1 MRNLAQFI
9 SKTSSH
15 ASILHVFHPRF
26 SVSSSSFVSTRYNFA
41 TVKSTPFNRRSAQ
54 ISAWAFLRV
63 HLSKMYSISDCA
75 KYEKIKKN
83 LVLDFQP
90 FTINIIFRKNR
101 TTIDKI
107 IFPVSTLNLYIF
119 FFFYWKIISRQH
131 GHKFTRSQNYL
142 SCNSASIISICHF
155 DSSLQLT
162 K

>member
-41 TVKSTPFNRRSAQ
+41 TVKSTSFNRRSAQ

-90 FTINIIFRKNR
+90 FTINIIFREKR
-101 TTIDKI
+101 TMIDKI
-107 IFPVSTLNLYIF
+107 IFAVSTLNLYI

-142 SCNSASIISICHF
+142 SRNSTSIASIFHF
-155 DSSLQLT
+155 DSSLRLT